1 MSEATRSI
9 ATSDARPRWVYLAA
23 LLAGNFALALG
34 PWSVRLADSGPVS
47 AGFWRLA
54 LAIPLLALL
63 ARREGQAL
71 GGFPRATWAA
81 IVAAGVLFALDLAS
95 WHVGI
100 GQTRLGNA
108 TLFGN
113 AGSVILMAWGLIV
126 ARRGPRAFEALGI
139 ASALAG
145 AAILLGRSF
154 DIAAAT
160 LVGDLLCILAGFFYA
175 FYILLLQGARA
186 RLGNWSLLTWSS
198 IAGAPVLLAI
208 ALYRGEPVW
217 PGTAGGGW
225 WPLLALALGSQVI
238 GQGLLVFSLKHFPPL
253 VVGVALLTQPAVAVT
268 IGWFAFGEA
277 LVPLDFVG
285 MALVASA
292 LVLAR
297 LGEQPAARGT
307 RAAPVSTPR
316 GSLGSD

>member
-1 MSEATRSI
+1 MAPAANRN
-9 ATSDARPRWVYLAA
+9 AQQRPRWVYLAA

-34 PWSVRLADSGPVS
+34 PWSVRLADTGPVS

-63 ARREGQAL
+63 AQRNGQAL
-71 GGFPRATWAA
+71 GGFGAKTWAA
-81 IVAAGVLFALDLAS
+81 IAAAGVLFALDLAS

-126 ARRGPRAFEALGI
+126 ARRGPRALEALGI
-139 ASALAG
+139 AAALAG
-145 AAILLGRSF
+145 AAILLGRSM

-160 LVGDLLCILAGFFYA
+160 LIGDLLCILAGFFYA

-198 IAGAPVLLAI
+198 IVGAPVLLGI
-208 ALYRGEPVW
+208 ALYLGEPVW
-217 PGTAGGGW
+217 PGSGGGSW
-225 WPLLALALGSQVI
+225 WPLFALALGSQVI
-238 GQGLLVFSLKHFPPL
+238 GQGLLVFSLKHFAPL
-253 VVGVALLTQPAVAVT
+253 IVGVVLLTQPGIAVLV
-268 IGWFAFGEA
+268 GWFAFGES
-277 LVPLDFVG
+277 LGLLDLAG
-285 MALVASA
+285 MVLLASA

-307 RAAPVSTPR
+307 RAAAVSTPR
-316 GSLGSD
+316 ETLGSE